1 MSIKKL
7 IKTLAVSLVLL
18 VSPVAVFAQ
27 VPQLPHIFYGDVTI
41 NSSPAPVGTVII
53 AKVNGVEKGRVTT
66 EATGKYGGPGAY
78 DQKLLVQGNITSGA
92 QITFTV
98 SGVSGT
104 PPSSFE
110 SGKVEQLNL
119 SFVISQVEV
128 TPSGLADLLNNG
140 TLAVSGATESAT
152 SLNATQQVVIN
163 VAADGGTNKVVL
175 PQGTTIT
182 KAGGGTF
189 NANNLTANSVTA
201 SSLSG
206 LGSGVVADGALQ
218 WGLSGI
224 ELQFSSPITITIFVG
239 TSFNGQTLNITRST
253 SGSSGWT
260 SDGIVSPATC
270 VVSSGECTFSATK
283 ASYFLA
289 SHTVVTPT
297 PSPAPTGGGGGGYY
311 YSSDRAITAFT
322 IPNQVGTT
330 VINESA
336 HTIAL
341 TMPYGT
347 NVTALIPTITITG
360 ASVSPISATST
371 NFTTT
376 QTYTVIAANGSTQ
389 TYIVAVTVAPT
400 TLTLAPAP
408 AIGQVLGVTTFNF
421 AKNLSVG
428 SRGDD
433 VTELQNRLT
442 QEGVYSG
449 PITGYFGPLTLAGV
463 KAYQAKYG
471 ISQVGAVGPLTR
483 AQLNGSQVAGAST
496 VNVAAIQAQIA
507 ALQAQLVVLLQQL
520 LQMLQ
525 AQVR

>member
-1 MSIKKL
+1 
-7 IKTLAVSLVLL
+7 
-18 VSPVAVFAQ
+18 
-27 VPQLPHIFYGDVTI
+27 
-41 NSSPAPVGTVII
+41 
-53 AKVNGVEKGRVTT
+53 
-66 EATGKYGGPGAY
+66 
-78 DQKLLVQGNITSGA
+78 
-92 QITFTV
+92 
-98 SGVSGT
+98 
-104 PPSSFE
+104 
-110 SGKVEQLNL
+110 
-119 SFVISQVEV
+119 
-128 TPSGLADLLNNG
+128 
-140 TLAVSGATESAT
+140 
-152 SLNATQQVVIN
+152 
-163 VAADGGTNKVVL
+163 
-175 PQGTTIT
+175 
-182 KAGGGTF
+182 
-189 NANNLTANSVTA
+189 
-201 SSLSG
+201 
-206 LGSGVVADGALQ
+206 
-218 WGLSGI
+218 
-224 ELQFSSPITITIFVG
+224 
-239 TSFNGQTLNITRST
+239 
-253 SGSSGWT
+253 
-260 SDGIVSPATC
+260 
-270 VVSSGECTFSATK
+270 
-283 ASYFLA
+283 
-289 SHTVVTPT
+289 
-297 PSPAPTGGGGGGYY
+297 
-311 YSSDRAITAFT
+311 
-322 IPNQVGTT
+322 
-330 VINESA
+330 
-336 HTIAL
+336 
-341 TMPYGT
+341 MPYGT